1 MELIINENQYKR
13 FYKILNEQ
21 PGTITKISSALAKTN
36 LGTLTTQRLQ
46 ALVDEKKLTTVIKGG
61 KITNPTQILNN
72 LKTGTLSTIDTGKVL
87 KILFKSETDKELLNS
102 IADYLIRNDKNF
114 SKYRG
119 KSKKY
124 IQQSLEKKYG
134 VEQSKILSDKIYK
147 YNYSNIRQGFI
158 TGFKGSPEI
167 YKPMFK
173 NLKRFRFPT
182 RGFTKQQYSS
192 LLKWLATG
200 TAMPEGIITAFRKY
214 GLGPGI
220 ATIGGEMVKRYLYL
234 TAILSAMKF
243 VYTLFVDNTT
253 PEAERDPNNWWVYN
267 AALVAKDSLV
277 APDVQWVIPALV
289 TWPILSAIL
298 NPIFSGN
305 SLKASIDALKDKMLG
320 FEKEIKKIEDKTM
333 EKSSTLTL
341 SNDLKQFKDFIM
353 KEWGTDYNE
362 NNVEFYKEGDYFVVS
377 DNSVNMD
384 YLYIKVTNGFEYVE
398 Q

>member
-72 LKTGTLSTIDTGKVL
+72 LKTGTLSTIDSGKVL